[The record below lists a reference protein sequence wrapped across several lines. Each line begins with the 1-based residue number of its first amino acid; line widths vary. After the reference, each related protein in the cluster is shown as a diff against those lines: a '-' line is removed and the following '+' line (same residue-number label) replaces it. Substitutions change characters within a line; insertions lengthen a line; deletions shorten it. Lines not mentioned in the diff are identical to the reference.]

1 MKIYFSTQK
10 KSNSIF
16 IELDVSES
24 ITAQEVLAL
33 NQVQGLFNNNDK
45 LLKIGVNGEE
55 LDGKYKALPVN
66 YRMSEGERLEIYKP
80 LHQDPKERR
89 KNKAKQKKDS

>member
-1 MKIYFSTQK
+1 MKIYVSTQK

-33 NQVQGLFNNNDK
+33 NQVQGLFDNNDK

>member
-33 NQVQGLFNNNDK
+33 NQVQGLFDNNDK

>member
-1 MKIYFSTQK
+1 MKIYVSTQK

-33 NQVQGLFNNNDK
+33 NQVQGLFDKNDN